1 MERALKKMK
10 EEDGNII
17 VLFAGGL
24 LLLCFFVGIA
34 FDLGLYYTKKN
45 DLENLCRLLR
55 EDRFT
60 HQDSI
65 RYADNP
71 GAENYRIASKT
82 LQDNGFTGN
91 LSVFFKEEPFP
102 AYANARQYKIRIEL
116 SENFGFH
123 FLKIF
128 GLSDVKIMAHIDG
141 KENYGEGGSDVIWH
155 PSGTADTYS
164 GVYSGSAGSGYSFS
178 QGTFPSGW

>member
-1 MERALKKMK
+1 MERAWKKLK
-10 EEDGNII
+10 EEEGNII
-17 VLFAGGL
+17 VLFAGTL

-34 FDLGLYYTKKN
+34 FDLSLYYTRKN

-71 GAENYRIASKT
+71 GAKNYIIASKT
-82 LQDNGFTGN
+82 LQDNGFAGD
-91 LSVFFKEEPFP
+91 LSVFFKEESFP
-102 AYANARQYKIRIEL
+102 AQANSRQYKIRIEL
-116 SENFGFH
+116 SENFDFH

-128 GLSDVKIMAHIDG
+128 GLSNVRVKAYIDG

-155 PSGTADTYS
+155 PSAAAETYS
-164 GVYSGSAGSGYSFS
+164 GVYSGSAGSGYSFT